1 MERVYLFARAG
12 DEAKVE
18 IAGRRLALDHVQARE
33 ARYPFGLCVLS
44 PVGDAKRRENSRV
57 ELDACLVIT
66 GVKLDVVDEVLRPV
80 PLGGGH
86 APEPIA
92 STEERAEF
100 SLPERSTSVGVLAA
114 VVQFLGLARW
124 PFLVPALARTYEDP
138 SSSAAARAA
147 TAVVFD
153 SFHRYLGVAV
163 GECLGYLFTGTW
175 TLCRHRHAPVLV
187 VRRLAGLG
195 GDRRRRP

>member
-57 ELDACLVIT
+57 ELDACLVVT

-100 SLPERSTSVGVLAA
+100 SLPEPSTSVLESANAPRPSKTSPRAGTWRIRRDACPRRRL
-114 VVQFLGLARW
+114 Q
-124 PFLVPALARTYEDP
+124 RTGFSVRVTGQHRDP
-138 SSSAAARAA
+138 S
-147 TAVVFD
+147 VCD
-153 SFHRYLGVAV
+153 G
-163 GECLGYLFTGTW
+163 
-175 TLCRHRHAPVLV
+175 
-187 VRRLAGLG
+187 
-195 GDRRRRP
+195 